1 MAEDENRGSGPVA
14 ERHRVDAQILQ
25 RYLCEHID
33 GFAGPLTIEQFK
45 GGQSNP
51 TYKLITPQRRYVM
64 RAKPGPAAKLLPSA
78 HAIEREFRVQQA
90 LAGSSVPVAAMHA
103 LCEDESLIGAGF
115 YLMDFVDGEILR
127 EQSLPGFSPAER
139 GARYDAMNATIAHLH
154 TLDIDALGLRDFGRP
169 GQYFARQIDR
179 WTRQY
184 AASRDG
190 DIADMDRLIAWLPA
204 HVPREAQ
211 EPVALVHGDYRI
223 DNLVFAHG
231 EPRLRAVLDW
241 ELSTLGHPLADFA
254 YHVMTWHIVPGF
266 ISGLGGLDLDALGI
280 PDEQA
285 YVHAYQRR
293 TGLDIGPHWDFSL
306 AYNLFRLAAILQGVG
321 ARARAGMATDPDA
334 LRFAAQ
340 VPMLAALGWRFAQRA
355 GGGA

>member
-1 MAEDENRGSGPVA
+1 MSAANLFPQVEANAARLQAWLQTQLEGFGGEMQV
-14 ERHRVDAQILQ
+14 ERL
-25 RYLCEHID
+25 L
-33 GFAGPLTIEQFK
+33 
-45 GGQSNP
+45 GGRSNP
-51 TYKLITPQRRYVM
+51 GWRLRTAQRDCVL
-64 RAKPGPAAKLLPSA
+64 RARPGPRTSLLPSA
-78 HAIEREFRVQQA
+78 HAIEREFRVQRA
-90 LAGSSVPVAAMHA
+90 LAGSAVPVAAMHA

-115 YLMDFVDGEILR
+115 YLMDFVDGDILR
-127 EQSLPGFSPAER
+127 EQALPGFPPAER
-139 GARYDAMNATIAHLH
+139 AARYDAMNATIAALH

-184 AASRDG
+184 AASRDA

-204 HVPREAQ
+204 HVPVEAN

-223 DNLVFAHG
+223 DNLVFAQG

-254 YHVMTWHIVPGF
+254 YHVMTWHIAPDF
-266 ISGLGGLDLDALGI
+266 LSGLGGLDLDALGI
-280 PDEQA
+280 PDEAAYVQA
-285 YVHAYQRR
+285 YERL
-293 TGLDIGPHWDFSL
+293 TGLSVGAHWDFSL

-321 ARARAGMATDPDA
+321 ARARAGMATDPEA
-334 LRFAAQ
+334 LKFAAQ

-355 GGGA
+355 GGAA